1 MAEKT
6 KGEKVVFGINID
18 RDLKIRLKRYCAEHD
33 TTLTEVIREAVVE
46 YLQKR
51 EAK

>member
-1 MAEKT
+1 M

-18 RDLKIRLKRYCAEHD
+18 RDLKIRLKRYCAEKD